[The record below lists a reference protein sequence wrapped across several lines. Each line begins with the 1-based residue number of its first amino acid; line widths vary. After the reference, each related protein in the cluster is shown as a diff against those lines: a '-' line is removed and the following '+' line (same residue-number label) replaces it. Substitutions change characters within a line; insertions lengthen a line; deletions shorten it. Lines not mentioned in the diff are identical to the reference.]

1 MDEETQA
8 VNSTTDDSGEDFYEM
23 IEAPKFVD
31 FTISDHFIPDDR
43 YWFCSRVGCEETHP
57 EEMDS
62 DVVYKNFVMRVMEAR
77 SPNVRL
83 QRARRTLKCPLTAPP
98 KSSKSRVARLAL
110 ISSISKRIV
119 DARGKSRP
127 PTVKPAT
134 NAKLKQAHAKAM
146 TTPRNRKLNSNTNSF
161 LSVKNSRTRSAE
173 EPKTTTVAKALVFQS
188 PEKDTKNETS
198 TEMNTPVKTICAAMK
213 KLEINN
219 AKKNVLRDGQSLPQ
233 DVLKKKFR
241 GREVKSR
248 VFDSLQTNS
257 FKRQDAKSVGVLKRR
272 SKEKKIKPPL
282 PDNVVEEIVDEGASD
297 MDIDVKSRQVSMQ
310 GCSLSISYKSNE
322 GNPDELS
329 RPEDSDSLSKD
340 SNETSISNSEAR
352 YSEKSDLEVVLCE
365 VEDEKNQEYS
375 QEEKVKPGASELL
388 ESDDKENTAEI
399 NEGNREEKLL
409 QIVEPLN
416 ENTDKVSKNS
426 RDDETKVSNPE
437 EKNSEASDVKSV
449 LCEVEHEKNNKCNH
463 EGRMKSG
470 EIHMNIS
477 ELESDDK
484 ENVVSVNKEN
494 VVTSDDDIEHE
505 SETTT
510 DENVAPND
518 NRENDSHNLSER
530 VAFGKHEISKSA
542 AKVKGVLKKTVKEKS
557 TPAAVGSHGLK
568 PSRPKATNPKPF
580 RLRTDERG
588 VLREANL
595 GKKVNCPLKDIT
607 ASRRFHGDKLERK
620 NQYTKQTSE
629 CENHIEEEHEQRML
643 ENKTPD
649 DRQGG
654 TVLDSLNNKKGDSEH
669 KLCTMDLQN
678 RIALKHQKQS
688 HCRLLESGKER
699 ATKTTEDNL
708 KRNKLEKIQQRV
720 RKPRRDVSSKEEITS
735 LVPSRQHSARNET
748 SLKISSHKDAR
759 KPSGALSRKRRPA
772 ATTSKEPNLH
782 SNHPPRRAAQ
792 ENWLR

>member
-1 MDEETQA
+1 M
-8 VNSTTDDSGEDFYEM
+8 
-23 IEAPKFVD
+23 
-31 FTISDHFIPDDR
+31 
-43 YWFCSRVGCEETHP
+43 
-57 EEMDS
+57 
-62 DVVYKNFVMRVMEAR
+62 
-77 SPNVRL
+77 
-83 QRARRTLKCPLTAPP
+83 
-98 KSSKSRVARLAL
+98 ARLAL

-518 NRENDSHNLSER
+518 NR
-530 VAFGKHEISKSA
+530 
-542 AKVKGVLKKTVKEKS
+542 
-557 TPAAVGSHGLK
+557 
-568 PSRPKATNPKPF
+568 
-580 RLRTDERG
+580 
-588 VLREANL
+588 
-595 GKKVNCPLKDIT
+595 
-607 ASRRFHGDKLERK
+607 
-620 NQYTKQTSE
+620 
-629 CENHIEEEHEQRML
+629 
-643 ENKTPD
+643 
-649 DRQGG
+649 
-654 TVLDSLNNKKGDSEH
+654 
-669 KLCTMDLQN
+669 
-678 RIALKHQKQS
+678 
-688 HCRLLESGKER
+688 
-699 ATKTTEDNL
+699 
-708 KRNKLEKIQQRV
+708 
-720 RKPRRDVSSKEEITS
+720 
-735 LVPSRQHSARNET
+735 
-748 SLKISSHKDAR
+748 
-759 KPSGALSRKRRPA
+759 
-772 ATTSKEPNLH
+772 
-782 SNHPPRRAAQ
+782 
-792 ENWLR
+792 